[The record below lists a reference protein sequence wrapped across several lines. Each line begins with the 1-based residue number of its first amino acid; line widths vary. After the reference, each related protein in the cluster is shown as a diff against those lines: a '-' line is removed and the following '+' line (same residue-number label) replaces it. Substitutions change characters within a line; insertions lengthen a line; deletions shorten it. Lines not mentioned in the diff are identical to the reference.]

1 MRANTLKTH
10 KRRHTGEKPYQCD
23 SCQRAFADRANHRAH
38 MKTHGVEE
46 QYESENESM
55 HNFIM
60 EQIKNGD
67 PQRKESSSKEL
78 TFCEEAIKAL
88 KNVTEKKIK
97 ARQSLNHADLVD
109 STPKFHN
116 NSASSTD
123 E

>member
-1 MRANTLKTH
+1 
-10 KRRHTGEKPYQCD
+10 
-23 SCQRAFADRANHRAH
+23 

-60 EQIKNGD
+60 EQIKNSD
-67 PQRKESSSKEL
+67 PSRKESSNKEL
-78 TFCEEAIKAL
+78 TFCEEALKAL
-88 KNVTEKKIK
+88 KNVTDKKNK
-97 ARQSLNHADLVD
+97 ARQSLNHIELVD